1 MGVELNDRYLQEA
14 KSQLE
19 DTKTRLEGLRA
30 EHKAINEA
38 IIELNTGGKAK
49 AEEEAR
55 KLVAEAEE
63 KARVIVA
70 EANQQAE
77 ETVAAAEKRLV
88 ELRAERETI
97 AEYVESLRS
106 VVGGLDAVTK
116 KSKKA
121 DS

>member
-1 MGVELNDRYLQEA
+1 
-14 KSQLE
+14 
-19 DTKTRLEGLRA
+19 
-30 EHKAINEA
+30 
-38 IIELNTGGKAK
+38 
-49 AEEEAR
+49 
-55 KLVAEAEE
+55 
-63 KARVIVA
+63 VIVA

-106 VVGGLDAVTK
+106 VVGDVNAVTK

>member
-1 MGVELNDRYLQEA
+1 
-14 KSQLE
+14 
-19 DTKTRLEGLRA
+19 
-30 EHKAINEA
+30 
-38 IIELNTGGKAK
+38 
-49 AEEEAR
+49 
-55 KLVAEAEE
+55 
-63 KARVIVA
+63 VA

-106 VVGGLDAVTK
+106 VVGDVDAVTK